1 MPAHA
6 FLNNGT
12 PSPPPQAMF
21 VHLPDVAVM
30 GLDDM
35 AVMVRFVAQRIM
47 LGTVGLLPDA
57 CSHR

>member
-1 MPAHA
+1 MPAAA
-6 FLNNGT
+6 FLYNGT
-12 PSPPPQAMF
+12 LSQAMF

-35 AVMVRFVAQRIM
+35 AVMVSFVAQRIM